1 MKRERIIKRGTG
13 APNSAYRQL
22 KDGSYKIHS
31 WSVKST
37 PTERF
42 SELVTI
48 NNAGLEI
55 TKRFITFDKAVR
67 WIEGRQTEK
76 LVDTSG
82 RKVQKELKSI
92 GMGELINKMEFVNLE
107 NSSYIDTNQR
117 QDVDDPAFWS

>member
-1 MKRERIIKRGTG
+1 MKRERIIKRGKG
-13 APNSAYRQL
+13 GPNTAYRQL

-31 WSVKST
+31 WSVELT
-37 PTERF
+37 PNERF
-42 SELVTI
+42 PELVTI
-48 NNAGLEI
+48 ENKGLEI
-55 TKRFITFDKAVR
+55 TKRFITFDSAVR

-76 LVDTSG
+76 LVNTSG